1 MIQVTFTTRRNKVA
15 NNPRD
20 IQPKVCKWRGKRPPA
35 GTLDYSQL
43 DFIIKTKY
51 KTHTAKE
58 IFEISGE
65 EFFPRVLY
73 RILWLRKNGY
83 IESKIK
89 VHITRENYRLLQ
101 KENTFLKKKI
111 EANVALLNRA
121 VVTKAKAS

>member
-1 MIQVTFTTRRNKVA
+1 MIQVTFTTRRNKVT

-20 IQPKVCKWRGKRPPA
+20 IEPKVCKWRGKRPPA

-43 DFIIKTKY
+43 DFIITTKY

-65 EFFPRVLY
+65 RFFPRVLY

-83 IESKIK
+83 IESKITLHLTK
-89 VHITRENYRLLQ
+89 EQKYALRRQITAS
-101 KENTFLKKKI
+101 KKAI
-111 EANVALLNRA
+111 ESASAKLNRA
-121 VVTKAKAS
+121 A